1 MIEKNLILQLAIKYC
16 FFLVEEKF
24 TTLLSEILQIYNIS
38 QVISYN
44 LFTVAQGN
52 FIAKSAEMLRI
63 NLILDSYFETWTNV
77 IWIKCEDFDLA
88 KLGIGFIPPP
98 PSKKRNS
105 EKIFHIQQNNK
116 RARSGPA
123 DS

>member
-1 MIEKNLILQLAIKYC
+1 MVEKDLILQFAIKYC

-63 NLILDSYFETWTNV
+63 NLILDSYFGTWTNV
-77 IWIKCEDFDLA
+77 K
-88 KLGIGFIPPP
+88 
-98 PSKKRNS
+98 
-105 EKIFHIQQNNK
+105 
-116 RARSGPA
+116 
-123 DS
+123 